1 MKKGN
6 YYLARKTRLLRDFDR
21 FSTAA
26 RDVLASRYGEDDARE
41 MTQEIRRQYET
52 LIPQIPYI
60 GGKKNRLTENLIG
73 TTSSLAVFKVLR
85 ARGETTEQIATLHQ
99 QMAETYLYSLPGWRF
114 RLMRGVLSTRLGQ
127 VVMKTM
133 LKRAAAASQR
143 REYPAGFV
151 FHFVEG
157 NGEEY
162 DFGIDYTECAIVKF
176 FRAQG
181 ADEFTRYVC
190 LFDYP
195 HSRLSGTGL
204 VRTMTLAEGAEKCD
218 FRFRIGAEPENR
230 QRTRIED
237 HGVNRM
243 DRAIG
248 QAAGQPL
255 AAGGAASAVSGE

>member
-1 MKKGN
+1 MGHLKKGN
-6 YYLARKTRLLRDFDR
+6 YYLARKARLLRDFDR
-21 FSTAA
+21 FSTAVKE
-26 RDVLASRYGEDDARE
+26 VLAAEYGQGDAEDITR
-41 MTQEIRRQYET
+41 EIRRQYAS

-60 GGKKNRLTENLIG
+60 GGKRNQLTENLIG

-85 ARGETTEQIATLHQ
+85 ARGETTEHIGKLHQ
-99 QMAETYLYSLPGWRF
+99 QMVETHLSSLPTWRF
-114 RLMRGVLSTRLGQ
+114 RLMRAVLSTRLGQ
-127 VVMKTM
+127 VVMKRM

-143 REYPAGFV
+143 REYAEGFV
-151 FHFVEG
+151 FHIVEG
-157 NGEEY
+157 DGKTF

-190 LFDYP
+190 LYDYP

-218 FRFRIGAEPENR
+218 FRFRIGAEPENL

-237 HGVNRM
+237 
-243 DRAIG
+243 
-248 QAAGQPL
+248 P
-255 AAGGAASAVSGE
+255 